1 MVRLWRPQAGVRA
14 VSEDLDPLYMP
25 GGEARLWQAV
35 IALAQEL
42 SVARD
47 RIDLL
52 ERGLA
57 STSVLTRDELEAV
70 PLDADALAERAA
82 ARTALVDRLLKPMRD

>member
-1 MVRLWRPQAGVRA
+1 MMDG
-14 VSEDLDPLYMP
+14 EEPLYMP
-25 GGEARLWQAV
+25 AGEAKLWQALLV
-35 IALAQEL
+35 LTQEL

-57 STSVLTRDELEAV
+57 ARDILADGALESLT
-70 PLDADALAERAA
+70 LDAEASAERAA
-82 ARTALVDRLLKPMRD
+82 ARRTLVNRIMKPLRDA

>member
-1 MVRLWRPQAGVRA
+1 M
-14 VSEDLDPLYMP
+14 SSNDEPLFMP
-25 GGEARLWQAV
+25 EGEARLWQALLT
-35 IALAQEL
+35 IAQEL

-57 STSVLTRDELEAV
+57 AKAVLTSDELEAL
-70 PLDADALAERAA
+70 PLDADAVAERAA
-82 ARTALVDRLLKPMRD
+82 ARSTLVERMLKPMREGTQSS

>member
-1 MVRLWRPQAGVRA
+1 MT
-14 VSEDLDPLYMP
+14 EEPLYMP
-25 GGEARLWQAV
+25 SGEASLWQAV
-35 IALAQEL
+35 LALAQEL

-57 STSVLTRDELEAV
+57 AKEVFAAGELERL
-70 PLDADALAERAA
+70 PLDDDAVAIRAA
-82 ARTALVDRLLKPMRD
+82 ARKALVDRVIQPLSRP

>member
-1 MVRLWRPQAGVRA
+1 M
-14 VSEDLDPLYMP
+14 SETAEPLYMP
-25 GGEARLWQAV
+25 PGEARLWQAV
-35 IALAQEL
+35 LTLAQEL

-57 STSVLTRDELEAV
+57 AGGVIAAGALEAL
-70 PLDADALAERAA
+70 PLDDEAVAARAA
-82 ARTALVDRLLKPMRD
+82 ARKALVDRVIGPLR